1 MYEMYERTTKC
12 IYQSQIKDD
21 DGYIMTTIMCSY
33 SDYNY
38 WPEIETLK
46 IVRWFTDGSFELL
59 CMKQLVD
66 ESFNLKEVNDLIST
80 FIHQHK

>member
-1 MYEMYERTTKC
+1 MYERTQKC

-21 DGYIMTTIMCSY
+21 DGYILTTIMCSY
-33 SDYNY
+33 SEYNY

-46 IVRWFTDGSFELL
+46 IVRWYTDWSFELL

-66 ESFNLKEVNDLIST
+66 ESFDLKEVNDLISK